1 MHCSIEYCSDRQRY
15 MVKDH
20 ASQAGT
26 FVNNKR
32 LSKVRSFSLVSFS
45 SLTLLVVRQVQYRT
59 SVALLQQ
66 STNVFHCG
74 PGLTGSN

>member
-1 MHCSIEYCSDRQRY
+1 

-32 LSKVRSFSLVSFS
+32 LSKVVHIHVIVLRRGFGF
-45 SLTLLVVRQVQYRT
+45 LTLL
-59 SVALLQQ
+59 AFL
-66 STNVFHCG
+66 
-74 PGLTGSN
+74 